1 MSNPNHEEKLYAQA
15 AAELEDGNRDEGLWA
30 KCFAEC
36 DGDENKAK
44 ARYIKTRAERLAV
57 DEIEVGESKRATW
70 APSKTDESLVT
81 ESDVAIP
88 RAGGSEAAGPKNLT
102 INPRPMNPKLKE
114 NLRVGGLFGGLLVVP
129 LLTGLIVEAIGWGD
143 GFEGVIIFVPILFGY
158 IALINKVF
166 D

>member
-1 MSNPNHEEKLYAQA
+1 MSNPNHDEELYAQA

-44 ARYIKTRAERLAV
+44 ARYIRTRAERLAV
-57 DEIEVGESKRATW
+57 DEIEVG
-70 APSKTDESLVT
+70 

-102 INPRPMNPKLKE
+102 INPRPMNPQRKE
-114 NLRVGGLFGGLLVVP
+114 NFRVGGLIGGLFVVP
-129 LLTGLIVEAIGWGD
+129 LLTGLICEAIGWD
-143 GFEGVIIFVPILFGY
+143 GFEGIIIFVPILFGY